1 METEGKRRCFSCSR
15 YWMWH
20 SFVLFVSL
28 RAYPVSDTCHVE
40 ALIFTKRNS
49 ALAFSIV
56 FSNKEG
62 RRPLDANLLS
72 IFPRSTLK
80 IYPHGS
86 EFPQSPFLVKR
97 SSESLRCATPG
108 VHFPFPMGE
117 DLTTLLCL
125 MLSSHHWTNS
135 STVLFAWRDT
145 NISDN
150 VKIIKITSI
159 SQLTRSRESLG
170 KCVKC
175 GDSWKPH
182 GSCSPDL
189 PVV

>member
-1 METEGKRRCFSCSR
+1 MLQLFPLLDVTLIHSVCFPESVSCVR
-15 YWMWH
+15 YL
-20 SFVLFVSL
+20 SCGSTYRYKTYSV
-28 RAYPVSDTCHVE
+28 
-40 ALIFTKRNS
+40 
-49 ALAFSIV
+49 LAFSIV

-86 EFPQSPFLVKR
+86 EFPQSSFLVKR
-97 SSESLRCATPG
+97 SSESLRYAAPG
-108 VHFPFPMGE
+108 VHSPFPMGE

-125 MLSSHHWTNS
+125 MLSSHYWTNS

-145 NISDN
+145 NISEN
-150 VKIIKITSI
+150 VKLIKITSI

-182 GSCSPDL
+182 GSCSSDL

>member
-1 METEGKRRCFSCSR
+1 METEVKRRCFSCSR

-20 SFVLFVSL
+20 SFCLFPWERILCQIPVMWKHLSL
-28 RAYPVSDTCHVE
+28 QNLT
-40 ALIFTKRNS
+40 
-49 ALAFSIV
+49 FSIV
-56 FSNKEG
+56 SSNKEG

-72 IFPRSTLK
+72 IFPRSTVK

-86 EFPQSPFLVKR
+86 EFPQSAFLVKR
-97 SSESLRCATPG
+97 YSESLRCAAPR
-108 VHFPFPMGE
+108 VHSPFPMGE

-159 SQLTRSRESLG
+159 SQLTKSRESLG

-182 GSCSPDL
+182 GSCNPDL